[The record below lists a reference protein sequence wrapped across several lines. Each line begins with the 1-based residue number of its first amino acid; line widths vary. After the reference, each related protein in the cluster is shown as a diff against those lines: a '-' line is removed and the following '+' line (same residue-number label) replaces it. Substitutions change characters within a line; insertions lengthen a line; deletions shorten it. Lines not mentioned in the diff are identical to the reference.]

1 MKVAVVGLW
10 HLGEVVSAG
19 LAELGHTVY
28 AIDGD
33 ENVIVNLKKG
43 ILPLP
48 ETDVAASMA
57 KHIKNRSLSFSTD
70 FLQVKDCDAIFLTYD
85 TPVDEDDKPNI
96 VGLQKSTI
104 KLARYI
110 KNDSLFVVMSQVPV
124 GTTKELCQS
133 LKKHNPKF
141 IGEAVYFPENLQLGK
156 ALKCFL
162 SPERVVIG
170 AETKSAF
177 LKLDQ
182 IIAAVRCPRIKM
194 NIASAEITKHA
205 LNSFLAT
212 SLSFIYNI
220 SDVCEIAGGDIT
232 DVTYALRSDSRI
244 GQAAY
249 LDSSLGFS
257 GGTLMRDLRTLSG
270 FAKKNKKQLEV
281 IDGVLQA
288 NINRRKT
295 FIDRLQRLLKIPLHK
310 ASIGI
315 LGITYKPGTSTLR
328 RSLAL
333 ELIGM
338 LRKEKARIQV
348 FDPQAQEAEFKK
360 ETGLSLSK
368 TAEEV
373 ARGCRAL
380 VLVTAWPEFNNLP
393 LEKIIKVMVP
403 PYLFFDTRNFLK
415 AKEKEIKKAGF
426 LYRGIGR

>member
-1 MKVAVVGLW
+1 MKIAVVGLW
-10 HLGEVVSAG
+10 HLGEIVSAG
-19 LAELGHTVY
+19 LADLGHTVC

-33 ENVIVNLKKG
+33 KNVVANFKKG

-48 ETDVAASMA
+48 EKNVATSMA
-57 KHIKNRSLSFSTD
+57 KHIKNGSLSFSTD
-70 FLQVKDCDAIFLTYD
+70 FLPVRDCDAVFLTYD
-85 TPVDEDDKPNI
+85 TPVDEDDRPDI
-96 VGLQKSTI
+96 AGLQQSTK

-124 GTTKELCQS
+124 GTTKRLFES
-133 LKKHNPKF
+133 IKKHNPKF
-141 IGEAVYFPENLQLGK
+141 AGEVVYFPENLQLGK
-156 ALKCFL
+156 ALECFL

-170 AETKSAF
+170 AETGSAF

-182 IIAAVRCPRIKM
+182 IITRLKCPRIKM

-212 SLSFIYNI
+212 SLSFIFNI
-220 SDVCEIAGGDIT
+220 SDVCEITGGDVT
-232 DVTYALRSDSRI
+232 DVARALRSDSRI

-270 FAKKNKKQLEV
+270 LAQKNKKQLEV
-281 IDGVLQA
+281 IDGVLQT
-288 NINRRKT
+288 NINRRKIL
-295 FIDRLQRLLKIPLHK
+295 IDRLKVFLKFPLHK
-310 ASIGI
+310 ANIGI

-338 LRKEKARIQV
+338 LRKEKAGIQV

-360 ETGLSLSK
+360 ETGLQLSK
-368 TAEEV
+368 TAEEA
-373 ARGCRAL
+373 ARGCHAL
-380 VLVTAWPEFNNLP
+380 LLVTAWPEFNNLP
-393 LEKIIKVMVP
+393 FKKIREVMFP

-415 AKEKEIKKAGF
+415 SQEKEIKKAGF
-426 LYRGIGR
+426 LYQGIGR